1 MDKLQEQGCASFLHL
16 KDSCR
21 SFATFMLKMEIN
33 YPGLLVK
40 IENANFAGWN
50 CLMYQ

>member
-1 MDKLQEQGCASFLHL
+1 VDKLQEQECTSFLHL
-16 KDSCR
+16 KDTCR
-21 SFATFMLKMEIN
+21 SFATFMLKKEMN

-50 CLMYQ
+50 RLVY